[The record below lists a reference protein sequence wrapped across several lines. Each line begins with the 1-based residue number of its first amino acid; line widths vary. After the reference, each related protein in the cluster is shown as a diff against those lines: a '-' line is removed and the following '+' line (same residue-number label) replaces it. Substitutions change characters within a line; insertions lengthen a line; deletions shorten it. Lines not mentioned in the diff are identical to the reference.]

1 MTIIFYLVL
10 VLLGGAFLFILI
22 RERQYVQR
30 IKKTIDGEDIELQVI
45 RTPTR
50 EYESLIESNNKIIGF
65 FSELDKKVNYK
76 LAIIIG
82 VALLLFLLSELNILS
97 LDLNTGAL
105 IITLIL
111 VAVIVLPDM
120 IRKLLIK
127 SKTKIMMDDMPYFI
141 DLVAVCVQA
150 GMTVESAL
158 KYVAEHFGNI
168 NPDLAKTLDRVVRRA
183 EVKGLES
190 ALKELYYTLP
200 TLEIKMFCTALQQS
214 VFFGT
219 SVYEQLM
226 DLSKDI
232 RDLQLLS
239 TEEKVGNLSAK
250 MSVPLILLVMFPIVV
265 LIAAP
270 GLLRILS
277 NV

>member
-1 MTIIFYLVL
+1 MAIIFYLAL
-10 VLLGGAFLFILI
+10 IICGIAFLLI
-22 RERQYVQR
+22 QVRERKQFHQVKR
-30 IKKTIDGEDIELQVI
+30 VIENEDIDLEVK
-45 RTPTR
+45 RTPVA
-50 EYESLIESNNKIIGF
+50 EYEVLIESNSQAINF
-65 FSELDKKVNYK
+65 FTQLDKNVNYK
-76 LAIIIG
+76 LMIVGG
-82 VALLLFLLSELNILS
+82 VGVLLFLLNLLGLFSLAMDVGAIIL
-97 LDLNTGAL
+97 
-105 IITLIL
+105 TLVL
-111 VAVIVLPDM
+111 VAVIVLPAL
-120 IRKLLIK
+120 IRKYMINA
-127 SKTKIMMDDMPYFI
+127 KTRTMMNDIPYFI
-141 DLVAVCVQA
+141 DLVAVCIQA
-150 GMTVESAL
+150 GMTIESSL
-158 KYVAEHFGNI
+158 KYVADHFGDI
-168 NPDLAKTLDRVVRRA
+168 NPDLAKTLDRMVRRA

-214 VFFGT
+214 VYFGT

-250 MSVPLILLVMFPIVV
+250 MSIPLILFVMFPIVI

>member
-1 MTIIFYLVL
+1 MAIIFYLAL
-10 VLLGGAFLFILI
+10 IICGIAFLLI
-22 RERQYVQR
+22 QVRERKQFHQVKR
-30 IKKTIDGEDIELQVI
+30 VIENEDIDLEVK
-45 RTPTR
+45 RTPVA
-50 EYESLIESNNKIIGF
+50 EYEVLIESNSQAINF
-65 FSELDKKVNYK
+65 FTQLDKNVNYK
-76 LAIIIG
+76 LMIVGG
-82 VALLLFLLSELNILS
+82 VGVLLFLLNLLGLFSMAMDVGAIIL
-97 LDLNTGAL
+97 
-105 IITLIL
+105 TLVL
-111 VAVIVLPDM
+111 VAVIVLPAL
-120 IRKLLIK
+120 IRKYMINA
-127 SKTKIMMDDMPYFI
+127 KTRTMMNDIPYFI
-141 DLVAVCVQA
+141 DLVAVCIQA
-150 GMTVESAL
+150 GMTIESSL
-158 KYVAEHFGNI
+158 KYVADHFGDI
-168 NPDLAKTLDRVVRRA
+168 NPDLAKTLDRMVRRA

-214 VFFGT
+214 VYFGT

-250 MSVPLILLVMFPIVV
+250 MSIPLILFVMFPIVI

>member
-1 MTIIFYLVL
+1 MTIIFYLIL
-10 VLLGGAFLFILI
+10 VLLGGVFLFVLI

-30 IKKTIDGEDIELQVI
+30 IKKAIDGEDIELQVI

-65 FSELDKKVNYK
+65 FSELDKQVNYK

-105 IITLIL
+105 ILTLIL
-111 VAVIVLPDM
+111 VAVIVLPDV

-239 TEEKVGNLSAK
+239 TEEKIGNLSAK
-250 MSVPLILLVMFPIVV
+250 MSVPLILLVMFPIVI

>member
-1 MTIIFYLVL
+1 MAIIYYLVL
-10 VLLGGAFLFILI
+10 IIGGITFLLIQL
-22 RERQYVQR
+22 RERKHFHQ
-30 IKKTIDGEDIELQVI
+30 IKRVIENEDIEPQVK
-45 RTPTR
+45 RTPVA
-50 EYESLIESNNKIIGF
+50 EYEVLIESNSQAINLF
-65 FSELDKKVNYK
+65 TQLDKNVNYK
-76 LAIIIG
+76 LVIISCVGAI
-82 VALLLFLLSELNILS
+82 LFLLNLAGVASLS
-97 LDLNTGAL
+97 LEVGATIL
-105 IITLIL
+105 VLVL
-111 VAVIVLPDM
+111 VAVIVLPAM
-120 IRKLLIK
+120 IRKYMINA
-127 SKTKIMMDDMPYFI
+127 KTRTMMNDIPYFI
-141 DLVAVCVQA
+141 DLVAVCIQA
-150 GMTVESAL
+150 GMTIESSL
-158 KYVAEHFGNI
+158 RYVADRFGDI
-168 NPDLAKTLDRVVRRA
+168 NPDLSKTLDRVIRRA

-214 VFFGT
+214 VYFGT

-250 MSVPLILLVMFPIVV
+250 MSIPLILFVMFPIVI

>member
-76 LAIIIG
+76 LTIIIG